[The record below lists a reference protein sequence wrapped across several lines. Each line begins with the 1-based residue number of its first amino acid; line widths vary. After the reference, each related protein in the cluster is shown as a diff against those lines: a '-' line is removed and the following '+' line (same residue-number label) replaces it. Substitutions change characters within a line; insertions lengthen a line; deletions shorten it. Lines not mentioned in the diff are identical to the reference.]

1 MTPKSKK
8 QQASGLVRNQNT
20 LNSKKKDRAS
30 HVQKQSKHDYRE
42 NARKQL

>member
-1 MTPKSKK
+1 MTSNKKK

-20 LNSKKKDRAS
+20 LNSKRKDRGS
-30 HVQKQSKHDYRE
+30 HVHKRSNHDYRE